1 MILFW
6 HLQQA
11 LPFVTLT
18 FIVGLMLG
26 RKTVK

>member
-1 MILFW
+1 VILYW

-11 LPFVTLT
+11 LPFIGLT